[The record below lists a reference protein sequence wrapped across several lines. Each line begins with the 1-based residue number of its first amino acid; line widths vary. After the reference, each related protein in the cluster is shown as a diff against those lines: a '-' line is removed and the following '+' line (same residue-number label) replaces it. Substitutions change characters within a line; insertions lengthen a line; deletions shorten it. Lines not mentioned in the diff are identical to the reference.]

1 MRMPALMLTLCMLA
15 ACGPQAPAPVAAAAT
30 ASTDAFLVLP
40 GDYSERTTRAAL
52 EARFGKDKVRVAADD
67 DGPLLVLF
75 PQDPGRRAYL
85 RFHDGE
91 SFTNLASIQVRD
103 SGSRW
108 RGKQGVHIGMSL
120 ARLRELN
127 GKPFGFF
134 GFDPDRRAYVHDRW
148 SPALRRRHDARCLRC
163 RRARPPVLRRG
174 ARAARRRSG
183 TGRRGPSAGRIDVE
197 RRPALPAHGRAGR
210 GHRLRRQLEPRRRV
224 GVRRAAL
231 TPSGRRGRA

>member
-148 SPALRRRHDARCLRC
+148 SPALDDDDTTLGAFDVGEHDHLYF
-163 RRARPPVLRRG
+163 
-174 ARAARRRSG
+174 
-183 TGRRGPSAGRIDVE
+183 DVE
-197 RRPALPAHGRAGR
+197 LGLRADAAEPGAADLPLDESTSSDDPRY
-210 GHRLRRQLEPRRRV
+210 LRMDELVVVTGFGASSSLDDEWE
-224 GVRRAAL
+224 
-231 TPSGRRGRA
+231 